1 MDLKKNVQ
9 SSFFALLPPFFLFF
23 SFFLFFL
30 FLLLLLPRNDTMPV
44 NPYRTFPVWQQ
55 AVSPPFTF
63 VLKTAG
69 LGMRRLNFTLR
80 RAPLVKSAR

>member
-1 MDLKKNVQ
+1 
-9 SSFFALLPPFFLFF
+9 
-23 SFFLFFL
+23 
-30 FLLLLLPRNDTMPV
+30 MPV

-69 LGMRRLNFTLR
+69 LGMRRLNFILQ
-80 RAPLVKSAR
+80 RAHLIKSAL